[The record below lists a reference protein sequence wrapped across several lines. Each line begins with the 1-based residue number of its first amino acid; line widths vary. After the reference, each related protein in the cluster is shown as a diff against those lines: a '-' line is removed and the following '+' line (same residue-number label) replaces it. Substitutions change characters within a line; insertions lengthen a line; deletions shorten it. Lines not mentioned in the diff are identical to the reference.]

1 MCLQYHDFLQY
12 DQITL
17 ASAIIMAA
25 RSKINVQD
33 PWPAELVAMSGGI
46 TASPHMK
53 SIVKKVLSYY
63 EGIIP

>member
-25 RSKINVQD
+25 RSKINV
-33 PWPAELVAMSGGI
+33 
-46 TASPHMK
+46 
-53 SIVKKVLSYY
+53 
-63 EGIIP
+63 